1 MNWQQWIVWAIF
13 AVAVIFVWR
22 WIWRAFFCRS
32 RGCEQCHYGYCGMRD
47 KAWEEEYDKRNA
59 K

>member
-32 RGCEQCHYGYCGMRD
+32 RGCEQCHYGHCGMRD
-47 KAWEEEYDKRNA
+47 KAWEEEYDKHNA